1 MKMTYEAPKII
12 MTDASTAIIAGT
24 SKSST
29 CTEASGSTSYS
40 TSSYEV
46 DE

>member
-1 MKMTYEAPKII
+1 MIYETPVII
-12 MTDASTAIIAGT
+12 MTAASTAIIAGNSKT
-24 SKSST
+24 SS
-29 CTEASGSTSYS
+29 CTEAAGSTAFS

>member
-1 MKMTYEAPKII
+1 MTYETPTIVVAA
-12 MTDASTAIIAGT
+12 ASTATIAGQAKT
-24 SKSST
+24 SS
-29 CTEASGSTSYS
+29 CTEAHGSTAFS

>member
-1 MKMTYEAPKII
+1 MTYEAPKII
-12 MTDASTAIIAGT
+12 ESDASTAIIAGRR
-24 SKSST
+24 KISS
-29 CTEASGSTSYS
+29 CTEASGSTAFS